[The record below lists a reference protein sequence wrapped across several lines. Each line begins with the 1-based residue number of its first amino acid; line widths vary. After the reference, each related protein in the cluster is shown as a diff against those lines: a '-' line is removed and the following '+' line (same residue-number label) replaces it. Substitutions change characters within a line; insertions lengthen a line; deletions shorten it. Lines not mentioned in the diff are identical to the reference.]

1 MWVTHKN
8 PLWDFLYKPLG
19 GAWESSC
26 VLIQIPAFV
35 SHIYISS
42 KDGSDRSL
50 WKHWF
55 LFLFF
60 LKVLECSQIRTRQQP
75 IPGSWGRGLCG
86 GGQLHS
92 ELVRRALWIWVS
104 SSLSERRH
112 AAGINQQTTAQLLHT
127 DPLLKY
133 LIIQSLYYSF
143 TFKSTLFFW
152 KKTPSCFYCWEIKYH
167 HLYKN
172 IYICWVFFKF
182 FFING

>member
-1 MWVTHKN
+1 MFVDFLNHWMWVTHKN

-60 LKVLECSQIRTRQQP
+60 SFKGSGVLTNQNQTTTNPRVLRERTVRWWTATLRAGTTCP
-75 IPGSWGRGLCG
+75 VNLSILESVRKAPRRWYKPTNHRSAAAYWSFIEIPHNTVIIL
-86 GGQLHS
+86 QLH
-92 ELVRRALWIWVS
+92 L
-104 SSLSERRH
+104 
-112 AAGINQQTTAQLLHT
+112 
-127 DPLLKY
+127 
-133 LIIQSLYYSF
+133 
-143 TFKSTLFFW
+143 
-152 KKTPSCFYCWEIKYH
+152 
-167 HLYKN
+167 
-172 IYICWVFFKF
+172 
-182 FFING
+182 